1 MGYTKVKREFSS
13 PKRLSYLLGVD
24 AKIHT
29 PYNQFKNKL
38 KIIKIF
44 ALDLTKLLQQNFFKN
59 YKSLLL
65 SLDKYL
71 KNDEKFKKFTKK
83 IKLDTTLFAKKLLGQ
98 IVFCYFLQKELVRC

>member
-1 MGYTKVKREFSS
+1 M
-13 PKRLSYLLGVD
+13 D

-29 PYNQFKNKL
+29 PYNQFKNR
-38 KIIKIF
+38 IKNYQ
-44 ALDLTKLLQQNFFKN
+44 DLRSRFDKEVVTAEFFKN

-98 IVFCYFLQKELVRC
+98 IVFCYFLQKKRIG